1 MILRRGKWETVLK
14 LATVFE
20 DRLRADHP
28 DLVEEMEGVAQGADV
43 DFISILA
50 LNVRS
55 E

>member
-1 MILRRGKWETVLK
+1 MISEPQQWETVLK

-28 DLVEEMEGVAQGADV
+28 DLVEEIEGVAQGGDV